1 MSISFLA
8 TKGVFLSV
16 FVYGNSQKG
25 EIGDNNSVF
34 TKSIVKVRSPGYQRG
49 SIEEPPTQY
58 LKVKYRCA
66 IGVAFIPVWDGGIR
80 LAEIIPD

>member
-34 TKSIVKVRSPGYQRG
+34 TKSIVKVRSPEAKSILEVERG
-49 SIEEPPTQY
+49 ARVVYS
-58 LKVKYRCA
+58 
-66 IGVAFIPVWDGGIR
+66 GH
-80 LAEIIPD
+80 